1 MFNSEFYWLLL
12 NQRKVLFV
20 CIFVIAGTGPT
31 YLDLSAETLSWSS
44 VLAQEEEGIGRCVQ
58 VYA

>member
-1 MFNSEFYWLLL
+1 
-12 NQRKVLFV
+12 VLFV